1 LTVPRH
7 SAGILA
13 YRHGRSGI
21 EVFLV
26 HPGGPYWA
34 KKDDAAWSIPKG
46 LFDEHEEPLA
56 AAKREF
62 HEETGSQI
70 DGAFIPLGQF
80 RQPGGKTV
88 TAFTVEADVDET
100 SATSNLFEMEWPPGS
115 GKHQKYPEVDRVAWF
130 DIGTA
135 RHKAHKGQVPI
146 IDALARHLGLCSAE
160 NDR

>member
-1 LTVPRH
+1 VPQH

-13 YRHGRSGI
+13 YRRGRSGI
-21 EVFLV
+21 ELFLV

-46 LFDEHEEPLA
+46 LFDANEDPLA

-70 DGAFIPLGQF
+70 HGAFIPLGQF
-80 RQPGGKTV
+80 RQPGGKIV
-88 TAFTVEADVDET
+88 TAFAVEAAVDET
-100 SATSNLFEMEWPPGS
+100 SITSNQFEMEWPPGS
-115 GKHQKYPEVDRVAWF
+115 GKRRRYPEVDRAAWF
-130 DIGTA
+130 DIETA
-135 RHKAHKGQVPI
+135 RRKAHKGHVPI
-146 IDALARHLGLCSAE
+146 IDALTRHLGLSSGG

>member
-1 LTVPRH
+1 VPQH

-13 YRHGRSGI
+13 YRRGRTGI

-46 LFDEHEEPLA
+46 LFDANEDPLT

-62 HEETGSQI
+62 SEETGSQI
-70 DGAFIPLGQF
+70 HGTFIPLGQF
-80 RQPGGKTV
+80 RQPGGKIV
-88 TAFTVEADVDET
+88 TAFAVEAAVDET
-100 SATSNLFEMEWPPGS
+100 SITSNLFEMEWPPGS
-115 GKHQKYPEVDRVAWF
+115 GKRRQYPEVDRAAWF
-130 DIGTA
+130 DIETA
-135 RHKAHKGQVPI
+135 RGKAHKGQVPI
-146 IDALARHLGLCSAE
+146 IDALARHLGFGSAE

>member
-1 LTVPRH
+1 MPQN

-13 YRHGRSGI
+13 YRRGRTGI

-46 LFDEHEEPLA
+46 LFDANEDPLT

-62 HEETGSQI
+62 SEETGSQI
-70 DGAFIPLGQF
+70 HGAFIPLGQF
-80 RQPGGKTV
+80 RQPGGKIV
-88 TAFTVEADVDET
+88 TAFAVEAAVDET
-100 SATSNLFEMEWPPGS
+100 AITSNQFEMEWPPGS
-115 GKHQKYPEVDRVAWF
+115 GKRRQYPEVDRAAWF
-130 DIGTA
+130 DIETA
-135 RHKAHKGQVPI
+135 RRKAHKGQVPI
-146 IDALARHLGLCSAE
+146 MDALASHLGLRSAE